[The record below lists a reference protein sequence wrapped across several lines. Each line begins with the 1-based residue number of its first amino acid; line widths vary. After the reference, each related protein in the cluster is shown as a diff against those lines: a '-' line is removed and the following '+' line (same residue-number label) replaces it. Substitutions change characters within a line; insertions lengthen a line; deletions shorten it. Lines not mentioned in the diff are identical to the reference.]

1 MTHFD
6 KNTVGGGSG
15 CIWENT
21 LKIETIEWIK
31 ILFYMFI
38 YTLISLFDKKIN
50 ISLF

>member
-6 KNTVGGGSG
+6 KNTAGGSG

-21 LKIETIEWIK
+21 LKIETIEWIE

-38 YTLISLFDKKIN
+38 YTLISFFNTKTN
-50 ISLF
+50 ISLI